1 MATRRRRVLS
11 AMANEGAR
19 LLGHRLVESPDE
31 IDFAMVAAQAFPR
44 WEGGPMFWA
53 DRRGVMILR
62 RDLEQWAEEAPE
74 IWGMAPV
81 LAGLAGKGAR
91 FASLG

>member
-1 MATRRRRVLS
+1 
-11 AMANEGAR
+11 
-19 LLGHRLVESPDE
+19 
-31 IDFAMVAAQAFPR
+31 
-44 WEGGPMFWA
+44 MFWA

-81 LAGLAGKGAR
+81 LADLAAKGAR
-91 FASLG
+91 FSSLG

>member
-1 MATRRRRVLS
+1 APGLTVM
-11 AMANEGAR
+11 EGAR
-19 LLGHRLVESPDE
+19 DNG
-31 IDFAMVAAQAFPR
+31 IKGIFAMVAAQAFPR

-81 LAGLAGKGAR
+81 LADLAAKGAR
-91 FASLG
+91 FSSLG